1 MVKKIGDTTN
11 DTKLSSDYYTV
22 EYSNN
27 VNVGTATVTV
37 RGNADKNCSGTLTC
51 TFTIKAK
58 SITSTALFYI
68 DGKEKANQHKNCK
81 NKIYTYQ
88 AGGVWPQIY
97 VKTANT
103 SSGHFLTEGTDYVVD
118 YYNNDEESEV
128 VEDPLGDGPRV
139 VVSAAKNSNYKIG
152 SDGEYYIYYGIS
164 AANLSD
170 QEISLEGD
178 TFVYTGKPIK
188 PAVKILDKT
197 NNKYLH
203 SIDEWGANDYEYKVE
218 YTNNTDVGTA
228 TVTITGAPT
237 RFKGTVTKTFQIVD
251 QGTEV
256 YSIADADVTVDDD
269 LVYDGTAK
277 TPSPVVKY
285 KGHDTCRGARII
297 KVSYYTNNT
306 NASAST
312 SKPSLTIS
320 GLGSY
325 VGSKTVNFTI
335 KPRSTENLSVTF
347 DDAVFNTANNIT
359 IQVSP
364 QNIFCQG

>member
-37 RGNADKNCSGTLTC
+37 RGNADMNCSGTLTC

-81 NKIYTYQ
+81 NKIYPYQ

-103 SSGHFLTEGTDYVVD
+103 SSGYFLTEGTDYVVD

-188 PAVKILDKT
+188 PVVKILDKT

-203 SIDEWGANDYEYKVE
+203 SIDEWGTNDYEYKVE

-256 YSIADADVTVDDD
+256 YSIADADVT
-269 LVYDGTAK
+269 
-277 TPSPVVKY
+277 
-285 KGHDTCRGARII
+285 CI
-297 KVSYYTNNT
+297 
-306 NASAST
+306 
-312 SKPSLTIS
+312 
-320 GLGSY
+320 
-325 VGSKTVNFTI
+325 
-335 KPRSTENLSVTF
+335 
-347 DDAVFNTANNIT
+347 
-359 IQVSP
+359 
-364 QNIFCQG
+364 